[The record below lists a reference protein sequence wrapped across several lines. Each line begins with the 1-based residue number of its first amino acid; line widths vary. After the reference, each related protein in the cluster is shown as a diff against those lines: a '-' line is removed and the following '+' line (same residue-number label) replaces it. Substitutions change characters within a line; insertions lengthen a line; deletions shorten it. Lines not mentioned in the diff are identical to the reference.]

1 MLVAVRD
8 RGKTRGSSRN
18 GRRVVDAADVH
29 VREVPERAGAA
40 GAGNVPKLHVEQLNA
55 QTPLGGWV
63 SGVRWLVLVLV
74 LVMVI
79 W

>member
-1 MLVAVRD
+1 M
-8 RGKTRGSSRN
+8 
-18 GRRVVDAADVH
+18 VDAADVH

-40 GAGNVPKLHVEQLNA
+40 GAGNVPKIHVEQLNA